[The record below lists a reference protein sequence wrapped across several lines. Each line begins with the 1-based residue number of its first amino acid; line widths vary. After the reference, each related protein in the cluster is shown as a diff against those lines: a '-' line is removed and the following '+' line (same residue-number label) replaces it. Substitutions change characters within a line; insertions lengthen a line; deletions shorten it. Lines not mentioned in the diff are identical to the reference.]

1 MFLLRKGKNS
11 RAKRSILINYHRIL
25 WINMHYKN
33 MSQFPHLSMEG
44 ERQWQRIISYTSS
57 ILIKKPIY
65 TKEQT
70 LIMSLSLFKIW
81 WFTPYLST
89 QISTKKALKLLRK
102 WCLPY
107 YFITFHC
114 VQNKTG
120 FFLKVL
126 YHLKKSKKNLLI
138 IKSFGLLYL
147 LCLCGFFLHRFKWKI
162 ILCFVLFLSFK
173 S

>member
-1 MFLLRKGKNS
+1 
-11 RAKRSILINYHRIL
+11 
-25 WINMHYKN
+25 

-102 WCLPY
+102 
-107 YFITFHC
+107 
-114 VQNKTG
+114 
-120 FFLKVL
+120 
-126 YHLKKSKKNLLI
+126 
-138 IKSFGLLYL
+138 
-147 LCLCGFFLHRFKWKI
+147 
-162 ILCFVLFLSFK
+162 
-173 S
+173 

>member
-1 MFLLRKGKNS
+1 
-11 RAKRSILINYHRIL
+11 
-25 WINMHYKN
+25 

-44 ERQWQRIISYTSS
+44 ERQWQRIISYTSSILITS

-102 WCLPY
+102 
-107 YFITFHC
+107 
-114 VQNKTG
+114 
-120 FFLKVL
+120 
-126 YHLKKSKKNLLI
+126 
-138 IKSFGLLYL
+138 
-147 LCLCGFFLHRFKWKI
+147 
-162 ILCFVLFLSFK
+162 
-173 S
+173 